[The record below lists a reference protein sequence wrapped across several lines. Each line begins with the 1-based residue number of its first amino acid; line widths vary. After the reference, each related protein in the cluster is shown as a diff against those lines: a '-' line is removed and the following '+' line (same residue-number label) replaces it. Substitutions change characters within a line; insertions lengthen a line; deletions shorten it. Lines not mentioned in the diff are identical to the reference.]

1 MSCLPNLQK
10 IRMLARALGFDLIA
24 CDSDKYAIEEH
35 GTRGNRW
42 PQTGGESLAV
52 IATVLRRINLRECG
66 GDA

>member
-1 MSCLPNLQK
+1 
-10 IRMLARALGFDLIA
+10 MLARALGFDLIA
-24 CDSDKYAIEEH
+24 CDLDKYALEES

>member
-1 MSCLPNLQK
+1 MSCSPNLQK

-24 CDSDKYAIEEH
+24 CDLDKYAIEES

-42 PQTGGESLAV
+42 PLIGGESLAV
-52 IATVLRRINLRECG
+52 IATVLRRINLGECG

>member
-1 MSCLPNLQK
+1 MSCSPNLQK

-24 CDSDKYAIEEH
+24 CDSDKYAIEER

-66 GDA
+66 GD

>member
-1 MSCLPNLQK
+1 MNDSTNLRK
-10 IRMLARALGFDLIA
+10 ICMLARALGFDLIA
-24 CDSDKYAIEEH
+24 CDSDKYAIEES